1 MSDTSVTTPSRTV
14 VVAGAGI
21 GGLTTALALAQHG
34 LRAVLLDQTERLD
47 EAGAGLQLSP
57 NASRILIDLGLG
69 ERLRA
74 SVVAPQAVRILR
86 AHDGAEVAR
95 IPLSKG
101 QERYG
106 APYWVIHRG
115 DLQAVLLEAARAQ
128 PDVRLVLGVRFD
140 RFALHANGVT
150 VKGVRARPDPDNPA
164 GFDAN
169 GFALVGADG
178 LWSSVRAQL
187 GNEEPAHFAGRVAF
201 RAVVPADMVAAPA
214 REPMINLWLGPRCH
228 LVHYPV
234 AGGRLINLV
243 AIAEDTWNEHGWST
257 ASAPAEVMARYPLG
271 RWSRAARDL
280 LGIPERWLKW
290 ALYDRQPATNWGE
303 GPVTLLGDA
312 AHPMLPF
319 LAQGAA
325 MAIEDAA
332 AVATQIANNLNDP
345 ALGLRAYEAE
355 RRDRATRM
363 QRAARRTGTFY
374 HYSGPDAFARNLLL
388 HAFGGERLLGRFDWI
403 YGWHQSEQAK
413 G

>member
-1 MSDTSVTTPSRTV
+1 VATPSRTV
-14 VVAGAGI
+14 VIAGAGI
-21 GGLTTALALAQHG
+21 AGLTTALSLAQRG

-57 NASRILIDLGLG
+57 NASRVLIDLGLG
-69 ERLRA
+69 DRLRA
-74 SVVAPQAVRILR
+74 AVVVPQALRILR
-86 AHDGAEVAR
+86 AHDGREVSR
-95 IPLSKG
+95 IPLAQASS
-101 QERYG
+101 RFG

-115 DLQAVLLEAARAQ
+115 DLQGALLDAARAQ
-128 PDVRLVLGVRFD
+128 PDVRVVLGVRFD

-150 VKGVRARPDPDNPA
+150 VKGVRARPDPNSPA

-169 GFALVGADG
+169 GIALIGADG
-178 LWSSVRAQL
+178 IWSSVRSQL
-187 GNEEPAHFAGRVAF
+187 GDQEPARFAGRVAY
-201 RAVVPADMVAAPA
+201 RAVVPADMVAASA

-243 AIAEDTWNEHGWST
+243 AIAEDAWNEQGWST
-257 ASAPAEVMARYPLG
+257 GSPPAEVLARYPLG

-280 LGIPERWLKW
+280 IGMPERWLKW
-290 ALYDRQPATNWGE
+290 ALYDRQPSDNWGE
-303 GPVTLLGDA
+303 GPVTLVGDA

-332 AVATQIANNLNDP
+332 LVAEQIASNPADP
-345 ALGLRAYEAE
+345 AAGLRAYEAE
-355 RRDRATRM
+355 RRGRTTRM
-363 QRAARRTGTFY
+363 QRDARRTGTFY
-374 HYSGPDAFARNLLL
+374 HYSGPDAFARNLVLRAL
-388 HAFGGERLLGRFDWI
+388 GGEWLLRRYDWI
-403 YGWHQSEQAK
+403 YGWRGTEQAK